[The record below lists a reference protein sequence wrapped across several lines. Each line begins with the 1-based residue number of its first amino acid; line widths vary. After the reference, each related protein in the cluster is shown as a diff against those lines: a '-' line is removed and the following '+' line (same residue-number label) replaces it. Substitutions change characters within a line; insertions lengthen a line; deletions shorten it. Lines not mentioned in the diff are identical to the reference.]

1 MLNIKL
7 IGIGQGCYVIDS
19 YKSHL
24 SKKFPVAFTLDFSEP
39 GATNTVPAGAREHDT
54 SHSSPSSKNI
64 SAVTEIRKNVDFK
77 I

>member
-39 GATNTVPAGAREHDT
+39 GATNTVPAVARAPVDT
-54 SHSSPSSKNI
+54 IRVARRPLLKI
-64 SAVTEIRKNVDFK
+64 SQLLLKYAKT
-77 I
+77 